1 MKVDSSMFTHV
12 DYNAETHVLS
22 FTWKAS
28 GKVTYYYDVPE
39 ELWEKAQSAESIGKL
54 YNAEIKGRYDTDET
68 RAAAVSDANKVN
80 IIPSSEKGFDGSKS
94 KSNDEDVW

>member
-1 MKVDSSMFTHV
+1 MFTHV
-12 DYNAETHVLS
+12 DYNEETHVLS

-28 GKVTYYYDVPE
+28 GKVTYYYDVPV

-68 RAAAVSDANKVN
+68 RAAAIINV
-80 IIPSSEKGFDGSKS
+80 IPSSEKGFDGSQTN
-94 KSNDEDVW
+94 SNDQDVW